1 MRVDIKNIAS
11 FLLDKY
17 LFILFVVG
25 LITLISGLGLN
36 NFKLDASS
44 DALVLENDESLKV
57 YRETE
62 DEFGDSSFLIITY
75 EPKKELFSDYSISR
89 IANLEQDLKK
99 IDGVD
104 SVLSLLDAPIFF
116 QPKVGLSEVSD
127 NLKNLSDDEVNLSL
141 AKDEIIKNPI
151 YKELIISEDG
161 NITAMQVVLKGNKE
175 YNQLINDRYDALEKL
190 DSNEPLTTKRKNEL
204 QNKLETINS
213 RISELNNQESDFNKL
228 LISEIRQTLNKYKDE
243 ATIYLGGP
251 SMIATDMMDYIESDL
266 VIFGTAV
273 AVIFALMLYLFFG
286 SLWYV
291 LLPLMNAFLATFI
304 TAGFLGFMDWKISVV
319 SSNFIALLLILT
331 ISLTVHLLVKIN
343 EIIKSGDTKNI
354 SGVNFRETD
363 LKTAIE
369 EGYVQMLA
377 PCFFAALTTAVAFL
391 SLTFGELKPVIEF
404 GKMMAFGISIAFIL
418 TFTFLPC
425 TIYLISRFNTKDFLS
440 LHKITTSLLNFSNN
454 NKTLITTSFVLVFL
468 IFSFGIS
475 KLEVE
480 NRFIDYFDKDTE
492 IYKGMYEID
501 SKLGG
506 TATLDIIISEP
517 AESDIPEKSKVENIK
532 TNLTV
537 IANDFSFDDLFE
549 DDLFEDISSDAS
561 GYWWNTYSLKTLEE
575 IHDYLDSIPEIGK
588 VLSVASGIKLAREI
602 NDGEDLNDLELALLR
617 SVLPED
623 IRETLLYSYINKDD
637 SVVRI
642 STRVNESAANLN
654 RNELL
659 EKINYDLQNQ
669 FNLKP
674 DQYEITGLAVLYNN
688 MLQSLFK
695 SQIGSLLIVFAVISI
710 MLLLIFKSFKVMIIG
725 LIPNIFVA
733 SSVMGL
739 LGLLRI
745 PLDIMTITVAAI
757 SVGMAV
763 DNTIHYIYRY
773 KKELKKTNS
782 VEQALA
788 NAHTTTGR
796 AIFYTAT
803 TIAAGFCILSL
814 SNFFPTVLFGL
825 FTSLAMVLAFI
836 TSLTVLPN
844 LLVKYKVFQ

>member
-425 TIYLISRFNTKDFLS
+425 AIYLISRFNTKDFLS
-440 LHKITTSLLNFSNN
+440 LHKITSSLLNFSNN
-454 NKTLITTSFVLVFL
+454 NKTLITTSFVIVFL

-710 MLLLIFKSFKVMIIG
+710 MLLLIFKSFNVMIIG

>member
-1 MRVDIKNIAS
+1 MRIDLKNIGN

-17 LFILFVVG
+17 LLILSIVFVLTIITSVG
-25 LITLISGLGLN
+25 LS

-44 DALVLENDESLKV
+44 DALVLESDESLKT
-57 YRETE
+57 YREAE
-62 DEFGDSSFLIITY
+62 EEFGDSSFLIVTY
-75 EPKKELFSDYSISR
+75 EPKNELFSEYSLKKISE
-89 IANLEQDLKK
+89 LESDLKN

-104 SVLSLLDAPIFF
+104 SVLSILDAPIFF
-116 QPKVGLSEVSD
+116 QPRVGLSEVSD
-127 NLKNLSDDEVNLSL
+127 NLKNLTDSGVDLNL
-141 AKDEIIKNPI
+141 AKEEIINNPI
-151 YKELIISEDG
+151 YKELIISSDG
-161 NITAMQVVLKGNKE
+161 RVTAMQVVLKGNDE
-175 YNQLINDRYDALEKL
+175 YNKLINLRYEILDKL
-190 DSNEPLTTKRKNEL
+190 DSREPLTSKTINQL
-204 QNKLETINS
+204 QNDLENINT
-213 RISELNNQESDFNKL
+213 RISEINNQESEFNKL
-228 LISEIRQTLNKYKDE
+228 LIAEIRQTLDIYRDE

-266 VIFGTAV
+266 IIFGTAV

-286 SLWYV
+286 SMWYV
-291 LLPLMNAFLATFI
+291 LLPLLNAFLATFI

-343 EIIKSGDTKNI
+343 EIKKEKNLR
-354 SGVNFRETD
+354 N
-363 LKTAIE
+363 AIV
-369 EGYVQMLA
+369 EGYGQMFA

-404 GKMMAFGISIAFIL
+404 GKMMAFGISIAYIL

-425 TIYLISRFNTKDFLS
+425 AIYLVSKIKTKDYLS
-440 LHKITTSLLNFSNN
+440 LHRITSWILDFSNN
-454 NKTLITTSFVLVFL
+454 NKIIIGSSFIIIFI
-468 IFSFGIS
+468 IFSYGVS

-480 NRFIDYFDKDTE
+480 NRFIDYFDKETE
-492 IYKGMYEID
+492 IYQGMYEID

-517 AESDIPEKSKVENIK
+517 IESDIPEKSKMQNIA
-532 TNLTV
+532 TNVAV

-549 DDLFEDISSDAS
+549 DDLFEDMTSDAS
-561 GYWWNTYSLKTLEE
+561 GYWWNTYSLKTLED

-642 STRVNESAANLN
+642 STRINESSTNLN

-659 EKINYDLQNQ
+659 EKINYDLQNE

-688 MLQSLFK
+688 MLQSLFQ

-710 MLLLIFKSFKVMIIG
+710 MLLLIFKSFKVMVIG

-739 LGLLRI
+739 LGLLKI

-782 VEQALA
+782 VEKALE